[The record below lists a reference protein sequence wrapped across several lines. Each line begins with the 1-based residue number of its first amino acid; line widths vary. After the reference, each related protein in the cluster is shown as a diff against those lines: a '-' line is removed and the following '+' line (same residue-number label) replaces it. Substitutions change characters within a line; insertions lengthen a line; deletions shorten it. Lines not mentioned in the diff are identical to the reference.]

1 MKIVILGA
9 GRIGGSLARNL
20 SNSNYEV
27 CIVDENKNKL
37 SDLEDKLDIMTV
49 QGNASQ
55 LSTLKKSGLDEETI
69 IIAVTSNDEVN
80 IVACQIAKK
89 VFNVKKTI
97 CRFKDNSYF
106 TQLGIFGDGVI
117 DIPISPEDEITSYLK
132 ELIDHPGAG
141 QIETFANGKVKLVSV
156 KAKKKGKLV
165 GRELKGIK
173 DDMPDVDAFIAAIYR
188 KGHPFIPSGD
198 TVIKENDEIY
208 FISSESD
215 IGSIVDEFRD
225 HEEQYSRIMI
235 VGGGK
240 VGFSLAK
247 HLEKS
252 YNVKLIDSNT
262 ERCMTLS
269 KELDKTIVLNGSAT
283 DETLLK
289 RENICLLKIEE
300 YFNKIVK
307 LLNEDLKPFSD
318 KNCKLNH
325 DHFSLD
331 VTKAFDKTCLEA
343 MIKNYIYSITVNKS
357 KDFINNLNLDTNQI
371 NISKEDFKKIANFV
385 NKNEKDDNY
394 YLNNNNYKENYNKI
408 INNQNLL
415 KNKPIFLLTKK
426 VKRNNSEKFEKIST
440 IKNLNFED
448 FLISSS
454 AMSIKYLCP
463 L

>member
-49 QGNASQ
+49 EGHASQ

-106 TQLGIFGDGVI
+106 EQLGIFGDGVI

-289 RENICLLKIEE
+289 RENISNIDIFCALTDDDETNVMSSLLAKKMGAKKTMIILNNPSYLGLVPGFIDIYIAPYRLTVSSVLQDLRESDVAQDVILKVNTGAEAIEG
-300 YFNKIVK
+300 IVHANEFTSPLFGK
-307 LLNEDLKPFSD
+307 PIKYIPLPEGSAIAAIIRHGELIMPSSTVELTLNDHLVIFLSD
-318 KNCKLNH
+318 KNKVGEVEVL
-325 DHFSLD
+325 
-331 VTKAFDKTCLEA
+331 
-343 MIKNYIYSITVNKS
+343 
-357 KDFINNLNLDTNQI
+357 
-371 NISKEDFKKIANFV
+371 FK
-385 NKNEKDDNY
+385 
-394 YLNNNNYKENYNKI
+394 
-408 INNQNLL
+408 
-415 KNKPIFLLTKK
+415 
-426 VKRNNSEKFEKIST
+426 
-440 IKNLNFED
+440 
-448 FLISSS
+448 
-454 AMSIKYLCP
+454 
-463 L
+463 